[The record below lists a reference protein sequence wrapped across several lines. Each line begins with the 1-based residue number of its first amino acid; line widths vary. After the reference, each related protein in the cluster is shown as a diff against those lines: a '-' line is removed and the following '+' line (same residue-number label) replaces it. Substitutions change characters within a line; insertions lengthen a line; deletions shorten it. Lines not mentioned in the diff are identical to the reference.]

1 MDQAGRN
8 GLNSARKVHRQQ
20 RGSVAIIVALSL
32 AVLIG
37 MIGLAID
44 LGRMFVIKTELQNAA
59 DACALA
65 AARELD
71 GIGGAKQ
78 RADAAGILVGT
89 RNDIN
94 FQGEIAPITEASLTY
109 SGNLSPNSAYNR
121 SISDA
126 DAKFVMCTVSRP
138 NIGMLFMGVLG
149 FGNQTVNAHA
159 VATLAPSQTTCAIP
173 IGVCKP
179 PAGSS
184 TPPFG
189 LVVGKWYSGK
199 FGTGG
204 GASVTGSYNW
214 IDFKPNAGGANEL
227 KDLLAG
233 VGQCELPPVGSCVGQ
248 QGQISAAS
256 DAWNTRFGLYKA
268 GYNSTDNPPDKTGL
282 AYTVSGLGGASHT
295 TWPNAEPQNAYA
307 GTYDTSLGSNPI
319 PNYQNAA
326 QLGASAPPP
335 YSYSNHSP
343 ANPAGIN
350 GLNAYDI
357 LTPAEHRDFGQQ
369 RRVALAPV
377 VDCTLFSGATSC
389 GTQLVPILGYACVLM
404 LNPIKGPDDV
414 VLEYLGQPNTPGTP
428 CASYGLAGGSGPLVP
443 VLVQ

>member
-1 MDQAGRN
+1 MLN
-8 GLNSARKVHRQQ
+8 GSTSLARSQ
-20 RGSVAIIVALSL
+20 RGAVAIIVALSI

-94 FQGEIAPITEASLTY
+94 FQGEDAPITEASLTY
-109 SGNLSPNSAYNR
+109 SDSLSPNSAYNR

-126 DAKFVMCTVSRP
+126 DARFAMCTVSRP
-138 NIGMLFMGVLG
+138 DIGMLFMGVLG
-149 FGNQTVNAHA
+149 FGDQTVNAYA
-159 VATLAPSQTTCAIP
+159 VSTLAPSQTTCAIP
-173 IGVCKP
+173 IGICKP

-184 TPPFG
+184 TAPFG
-189 LVVGKWYSGK
+189 LVAGKWYSGK
-199 FGTGG
+199 FGSGG
-204 GASVTGSYNW
+204 GATLTGSYNW
-214 IDFKPNAGGANEL
+214 IDFNPNGGGANEL
-227 KDLLAG
+227 KDLLSG
-233 VGQCELPPVGSCVGQ
+233 VGQCELPPVGTCVGQ

-268 GYNSTDNPPDKTGL
+268 GYNPADNPPDKTGL
-282 AYTVSGLGGASHT
+282 AYTVSGLGSATRT
-295 TWPNAEPQNAYA
+295 TWPNTEPQNAYS
-307 GTYDTSLGSNPI
+307 GSYDSSLGSNPI

-326 QLGASAPPP
+326 EVSAGTPPPP
-335 YSYSNHSP
+335 YSYNNHSP
-343 ANPAGIN
+343 PNPAGIT
-350 GLNAYDI
+350 GINAYDI
-357 LTPAEHRDFGQQ
+357 LTPAEHRDRGQQ

-377 VDCTLFSGATSC
+377 VDCTQFSGATSC
-389 GTQLVPILGYACVLM
+389 GSQLVPILGYACVLM
-404 LNPIKGPDDV
+404 LNPIKGPNDV

>member
-1 MDQAGRN
+1 MNTRHK
-8 GLNSARKVHRQQ
+8 NSAPQ
-20 RGSVAIIVALSL
+20 RGSVAIIVALSI

-37 MIGLAID
+37 MIGLAVD

-71 GIGGAKQ
+71 GIGGAKL
-78 RADAAGILVGT
+78 RADAAGTLVGT
-89 RNDIN
+89 RNEIN
-94 FQGEIAPITEASLTY
+94 FQGEGAPITQASLTY
-109 SGNLSPNSAYNR
+109 SDNLSPNSAYNR

-126 DAKFVMCTVSRP
+126 EAKYAMCTLSRP

-149 FGNQTVNAHA
+149 FGAQTVNAYA

-173 IGVCKP
+173 IGVCKS

-189 LVVGKWYSGK
+189 LAVGKWYSGK
-199 FGTGG
+199 FGTGSG
-204 GASVTGSYNW
+204 GSTTGSYNW
-214 IDFKPNAGGANEL
+214 IDFDTTAGGANEL

-233 VGQCELPPVGSCVGQ
+233 VGKCELPPVGTCVGQ
-248 QGQISAAS
+248 QGQVSAAS

-268 GYNSTDNPPDKTGL
+268 GYNPADNPPDKTGL
-282 AYTVSGLGGASHT
+282 AYTVSGLGGATGT

-307 GTYDTSLGSNPI
+307 GTYNAGLGGTPI

-326 QLGASAPPP
+326 DVSATSPPPP
-335 YSYSNHSP
+335 YAYQSS
-343 ANPAGIN
+343 NPAGIN
-350 GLNAYDI
+350 GLSAYTK
-357 LTPAEHRDFGQQ
+357 LTPAQHKDRGQQ

-377 VDCTLFSGATSC
+377 VDCSLFSGATSC
-389 GTQLVPILGYACVLM
+389 GSQLVPILGYACVLM
-404 LNPIKGPDDV
+404 LNPIKGPNDV
-414 VLEYLGQPNTPGTP
+414 VLEYLGQPDDPGSP